1 MKKILSLILV
11 SGMLSFGIFSLL
23 EGQLAVA
30 ATMTSSTTSTV
41 NFTVTLD
48 VTSEIRLTCDDTKN
62 LGSISGITGGNVS
75 STVLCNVA
83 TNNATG
89 YNMWLHATATPA
101 MSKVTDA
108 TKVFQ
113 DFNTAIQP
121 AWANAV
127 NTSSFGFTVAT
138 STDVVQAWKYS
149 GGNCN
154 QAAGTA
160 DGNHCWRGFGGT
172 TDVLVLSRSNNT
184 GFAGVTSTFG
194 FQAEVGSANAQATGH
209 YSSTIVATAAIQ

>member
-1 MKKILSLILV
+1 MKKIISLILV

-30 ATMTSSTTSTV
+30 ATMTNATTSTV
-41 NFTVTLD
+41 NYTVTLD

-89 YNMWLHATATPA
+89 YNMWLHATGTPA

-113 DFNTAIQP
+113 DFNTAIQST
-121 AWANAV
+121 WTNAA

-138 STDVVQAWKYS
+138 STDAVAAWKNSAGVCGS
-149 GGNCN
+149 G
-154 QAAGTA
+154 AT
-160 DGNHCWRGFGGT
+160 DGSHCWRGFAGT
-172 TDVLVLSRSNNT
+172 TDVLVLSRSTDT